1 MKRQQPYEGM
11 SSKEK
16 KDKMIYLRSDEE
28 IDLIKISAQVLGK
41 AHAEVAKLI
50 RPGITTKELDSVAET
65 FIRDNSGHPSF
76 LGYNNFPASLCIS
89 INDVVVHGI
98 PSRYGLRDGDILS
111 VDCGVKL
118 NGYHSDSAYTYPVG
132 EVSPAIRRLLARTKE
147 SVYVGVAQAVDGNR
161 IGDIGFAIQQYN
173 EKAGYSVVR
182 ELVGHGVGQDLH
194 EAPEVPNFGKRSQ
207 GVRLREGMVL
217 AIEPMINFGKKG
229 VTQDKDGWTIRTA
242 DRKPSA
248 HFEHTVAVRR
258 GKAEILT
265 TFEYIEAVTANT
277 SLMIGTQELMAA

>member
-1 MKRQQPYEGM
+1 MAG
-11 SSKEK
+11 SDK
-16 KDKMIYLRSDEE
+16 KDKVIYLRSNEE
-28 IDLIKISAQVLGK
+28 IALIKISGQVLGK

-50 RPGITTKELDSVAET
+50 RPGVTTKELDAVAEA
-65 FIRDNSGHPSF
+65 FIKDHGGYPSF
-76 LGYNNFPASLCIS
+76 LGFNKFPASLCIS
-89 INDVVVHGI
+89 INDVVVHGF
-98 PSRYGLRDGDILS
+98 PSRYELRDGDIIS

-132 EVSPAIRRLLARTKE
+132 DVSTAVRRLLIRTKE
-147 SVYVGVAQAVDGNR
+147 AVYAGVQKAVDGNR
-161 IGDIGFAIQQYN
+161 VGDIGYAIQSYT
-173 EKAGYSVVR
+173 EKFGYSVVR

-194 EAPEVPNFGKRSQ
+194 EAPEVPNYGKRGQ
-207 GVRLREGMVL
+207 GPRLREGMVL

-242 DRKPSA
+242 DHKPSA
-248 HFEHTVAVRR
+248 HFEHTVAVRK

-277 SLMIGTQELMAA
+277 SLSVDTSELVAA

>member
-1 MKRQQPYEGM
+1 M
-11 SSKEK
+11 SGKDK
-16 KDKMIYLRSDEE
+16 KDKMIYLRSEEE

-41 AHAEVAKLI
+41 AHAEVAKLV
-50 RPGITTKELDSVAET
+50 RPGITTKELDTVAET
-65 FIRDNSGHPSF
+65 FIKDNGGHPSF

-89 INDVVVHGI
+89 VNDVVVHGI
-98 PSRYGLRDGDILS
+98 PGRYELRNGDILS

-132 EVSPAIRRLLARTKE
+132 EVSPATRRLLARTKE
-147 SVYVGVAQAVDGNR
+147 SVYVGVRQAIDGNR
-161 IGDIGFAIQQYN
+161 VGDIGFAIQQYN

-182 ELVGHGVGQDLH
+182 ELVGHGVGRNLH

-248 HFEHTVAVRR
+248 HFEHTVVVRR

-265 TFEYIEAVTANT
+265 TFEYIEAVTDNT
-277 SLMIGTQELMAA
+277 SLMVNTQELMPA